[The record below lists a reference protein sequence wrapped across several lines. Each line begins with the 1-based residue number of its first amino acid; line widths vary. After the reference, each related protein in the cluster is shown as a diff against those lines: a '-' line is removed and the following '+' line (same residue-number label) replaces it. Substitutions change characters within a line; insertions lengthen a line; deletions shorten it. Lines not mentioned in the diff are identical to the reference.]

1 MSTTQSTT
9 WSTTES
15 ANGSTTKPAAA
26 QSSTSR
32 WRARA
37 CAAAALTALAVGALG
52 ACGPMDEKTF
62 KDDTTIKDEVT
73 AVRIEG
79 KSDGFRVRGKQH
91 LSRTAVHR
99 EVTYRDKSK
108 PDTPTYRVENNVLVL
123 GGCPGHCSVDYTV
136 DVPAGIPVTGSTTAG
151 GLHFSAVGAVKVSSD
166 DGRVVVNGAT
176 GPVDIR
182 TTNGSI
188 EAKGLKG
195 TGITTRASNGSISLT
210 PATAQDITAQ
220 TANGSITVTA
230 PPAPYHVVAQTQNG
244 SKNLS
249 IRDDPAAPHHLNLT
263 TDNGGITLKTAK

>member
-9 WSTTES
+9 ESTTTS
-15 ANGSTTKPAAA
+15 TTTKPAAA

-37 CAAAALTALAVGALG
+37 CAAAALTVFAVGALG
-52 ACGPMDEKTF
+52 ACGPMENKTF
-62 KDDTTIKDEVT
+62 KDDATVKTAVT

-91 LSRTAVHR
+91 LTAATVHR

-151 GLHFSAVGAVKVSSD
+151 GLNFSTVGAVKVSAT
-166 DGRVVVNGAT
+166 DGRIVVNGAT
-176 GPVDIR
+176 GPVDLR

-188 EAKGLKG
+188 EAKRLKG
-195 TGITTRASNGSISLT
+195 EKVTAHASNGSVTLA
-210 PATAQDITAQ
+210 PDTAQDVTAQ

-244 SKNLS
+244 SKHLG
-249 IRDDPAAPHHLNLT
+249 IRDDPAAGHRLNLT